1 MTMDLK
7 KSLRAKF
14 IISFVLIITP
24 LVLFLWYSVYYGR
37 EQIRM
42 QASESNRELLST
54 SMKQIDDRL
63 ADLNLYLVNLMV
75 HNWDIKALSL
85 YPYGNKDYIYSKYV
99 LLKKLAS
106 DKGFFRTVSNF
117 FIYVKNNDDFV
128 LGEYKNGEDWEPL
141 HDSIRDLLARGATDK
156 WYSLGGEPSAIVR
169 LQAGPSGVYVGAIVG
184 VREMVETLGNLRRDN
199 NDYVG
204 LVNGQGID
212 LLQRRQE
219 PQQIE
224 TIGKALQ
231 LNSMDYQVFPKFS
244 NQQDY
249 VAVIQPSRQSDV
261 ALIKAVPESKMLKPL
276 AFFQFMLYAMP
287 ILVLLIIGLYI
298 LVMQR
303 MLIRPMNA
311 LIRGMRGM
319 ARGRFD
325 MRIPPRYSGEFSFV
339 IDTFNAMAQKIE
351 HLTINILE
359 HQLKIREAD
368 YRRLLSQIRPHFYLN
383 CLNIVYHLAVVNKT
397 ETIKKMA
404 MHLAAHFRFTLQ
416 QERALVTVAEEWEH
430 TRNYLEIQQL
440 RFPNH
445 LSFAI
450 HCADAC
456 KELLVPPLTVQ
467 TFVENSIQHG
477 FKDMNVP
484 FRLDIAAECVEGVEG
499 SAGHYRIVVRDN
511 GCGFPAEELEQMNRQ
526 PDVLSGGGERV
537 GIGNVYQRLVLLFGE
552 RFAMTLSNSAEGGAI
567 VELTLPAQLEEGAAS
582 HV

>member
-1 MTMDLK
+1 MDMK

-24 LVLFLWYSVYYGR
+24 LVLFLWYSIYYGR
-37 EQIRM
+37 DQIRM

-63 ADLNLYLVNLMV
+63 ADLDLYLVNLMV
-75 HNWDIKALSL
+75 HNGDIKALSS

-99 LLKKLAS
+99 LLKKLTG

-117 FIYVKNNDDFV
+117 FIYVKSNDDFV
-128 LGEYKNGEDWEPL
+128 LGEYTSGDNREYL
-141 HDSIRDLLARGATDK
+141 HENIKDLLEKGATDR
-156 WYSLGGEPSAIVR
+156 WHSLDGDPSSIVR
-169 LQAGPSGVYVGAIVG
+169 LQAGSSGVYVGAIVS
-184 VREMVETLGNLRRDN
+184 VQDMIETLGDLRRDV

-204 LVNGQGID
+204 LVNDKGVD
-212 LLQRRQE
+212 LLHRRQE
-219 PQQIE
+219 PQQIDA
-224 TIGKALQ
+224 IGRALK
-231 LNSMDYQVFPKFS
+231 LNSTEYQVFPDFS
-244 NQQDY
+244 NQRDY
-249 VAVIQPSRQSDV
+249 VAVIQQSRLSDV
-261 ALIKAVPESKMLKPL
+261 ALVKAVPESKMLKPL

-287 ILVLLIIGLYI
+287 ILVILIIGLYI

-311 LIRGMRGM
+311 LIKGMRGM

-325 MRIPPRYSGEFSFV
+325 LRIPPRYPGEFSFV

-397 ETIKKMA
+397 ETIKKMS

-416 QERALVTVAEEWEH
+416 QDRSLVTVAEEWEH

-450 HCADAC
+450 HCADSC
-456 KELLVPPLTVQ
+456 RDLLVPPLTVQ

-477 FKDMNVP
+477 FKDMNQP
-484 FRLDIAAECVEGVEG
+484 FRLDISAEREED
-499 SAGHYRIVVRDN
+499 SDTYRIIVRDS
-511 GCGFPAEELEQMNRQ
+511 GSGFPADELAQISRQ
-526 PDVLSGGGERV
+526 PDILSDGGERV
-537 GIGNVYQRLVLLFGE
+537 GIGNVYQRFVLLFGE
-552 RFAMTLSNSAEGGAI
+552 QFTMILSNREEGGAS
-567 VELTLPAQLEEGAAS
+567 VELMLPVQIEEGGPGN
-582 HV
+582 V